1 MNYMLDTNIC
11 IYAMKNKPA
20 QVLQRLEREISN
32 GVYISSITVAELE
45 YGVRKSSFA
54 EKNMQALLRFLLPFI
69 ILPFDASA
77 ASEYGIV
84 RSYLQKRGEI
94 IGPMGMLIAAHAKA
108 ENMTIVT
115 NNTGEFSRVPDL
127 KIEDWSK

>member
-1 MNYMLDTNIC
+1 MR
-11 IYAMKNKPA
+11 NKPA

-94 IGPMGMLIAAHAKA
+94 IGPMDMLIAAHAKA

>member
-45 YGVRKSSFA
+45 YGVRKSSFV

-94 IGPMGMLIAAHAKA
+94 IGPMDMLIAAHAKA